1 MNFGFGHGAV
11 DFAGS
16 GVVHMCGGMI
26 AIAGGLCIGP
36 RLGKYGPDGKPRP
49 IPGHDIPM
57 VMLGTF
63 ILALGWFG
71 FNPGSTLA
79 GTDNRIAIVA
89 VNTMLAG
96 AAASVGTLF
105 TMYLVTGKP
114 DPSML
119 CNGLLAGLVAITA
132 PCAFVEHAGRGRPRL
147 HRRVIVVF
155 SVFFWERTAKID
167 DCVGAISV
175 HGVCGCWGVLSVGL
189 FANGSYGAGWG
200 GVHKLFKDGA
210 WTIINNDATPGDVEE
225 VRGHDRHRGDRRLD
239 RRGCHRHLRQVL
251 RRPRRPISRSSARSS
266 SMSASARSSCS
277 DRSVSSGSRSRTSSS
292 RSVPSARMKSSGL
305 DIPEMGAEAY
315 PDFQITDKSFAANC
329 MMRR

>member
-1 MNFGFGHGAV
+1 
-11 DFAGS
+11 
-16 GVVHMCGGMI
+16 
-26 AIAGGLCIGP
+26 
-36 RLGKYGPDGKPRP
+36 
-49 IPGHDIPM
+49 M

-63 ILALGWFG
+63 ILAFGWFG

-96 AAASVGTLF
+96 AAASVGTLL

-132 PCAFVEHAGRGRPRL
+132 PCAFVNSAGAVILGFIAG
-147 HRRVIVVF
+147 VIVVF
-155 SVFFWERTAKID
+155 SVFFWERVAKID

-189 FANGSYGAGWG
+189 FANGSYGQGWG

-210 WTIINNDATPGDVEE
+210 WQIINNDARAP
-225 VRGHDRHRGDRRLD
+225 
-239 RRGCHRHLRQVL
+239 
-251 RRPRRPISRSSARSS
+251 RP
-266 SMSASARSSCS
+266 
-277 DRSVSSGSRSRTSSS
+277 
-292 RSVPSARMKSSGL
+292 
-305 DIPEMGAEAY
+305 
-315 PDFQITDKSFAANC
+315 
-329 MMRR
+329 

>member
-1 MNFGFGHGAV
+1 MRSTATGSGAAAGSRSSARTSALGHGAV

-132 PCAFVEHAGRGRPRL
+132 PCAFVNTRARCILGFIAG
-147 HRRVIVVF
+147 VIVVF

-167 DCVGAISV
+167 DAVGAISV

-189 FANGSYGAGWG
+189 VRQRQLRGRLGWRAQAVQG
-200 GVHKLFKDGA
+200 WRVDDHQQRRRRG
-210 WTIINNDATPGDVEE
+210 DAQE
-225 VRGHDRHRGDRRLD
+225 VRRR
-239 RRGCHRHLRQVL
+239 
-251 RRPRRPISRSSARSS
+251 
-266 SMSASARSSCS
+266 
-277 DRSVSSGSRSRTSSS
+277 
-292 RSVPSARMKSSGL
+292 
-305 DIPEMGAEAY
+305 
-315 PDFQITDKSFAANC
+315 
-329 MMRR
+329 